1 MTTPIVGWAVALALL
16 LSACSSQVQPP
27 APIPAP
33 SGSPLT
39 VVDGPATAEAL
50 TKRYSDIAQD
60 CGSAS
65 RPAFLCNGVILR
77 TTTYSPRYDAWN
89 PSPTAVR
96 LGAVSFS
103 YLRQDSKFA
112 RMPWG
117 GENGMVLYP
126 IFASPPDKI
135 DIAVLCSYPIDG
147 WTDGRVG
154 NRCGQYGSNPT
165 SVSCELQGITSA
177 AQWTSLYT
185 QQGGDNTKICA
196 FNVRDGQNYLAGPA
210 FYQSL
215 LAKSSGNPT
224 DKRFTEHNELVH
236 GLWEQN
242 IPAQLPIQA
251 FFYTTPA
258 GLKDAWQD
266 RLTFRHKANIDLPL
280 IKITL
285 PTSTAEQARFDY
297 IAADN
302 IDPPLG
308 LDATAVALTGKTYL
322 IPDHPGVAPVYTP
335 GSNAVERHASGG
347 KMPYTYA
354 SSNPGVAAVDPY
366 GLVTAKGNGT
376 AQISV
381 TDATGQTRAYTVN
394 VSNVLKV
401 YRFPKSNWNNA
412 SRAVAAQGARLP
424 SEQEAHE
431 LKATYGG
438 RWPFAHAYHWTAKG
452 CGLGKHLAVELH
464 NSSVVGMCASFITSY
479 EVVGLKP

>member
-27 APIPAP
+27 TPIPAP

-154 NRCGQYGSNPT
+154 NRRGP
-165 SVSCELQGITSA
+165 I
-177 AQWTSLYT
+177 W
-185 QQGGDNTKICA
+185 QQPD
-196 FNVRDGQNYLAGPA
+196 Q
-210 FYQSL
+210 
-215 LAKSSGNPT
+215 
-224 DKRFTEHNELVH
+224 RFL
-236 GLWEQN
+236 
-242 IPAQLPIQA
+242 
-251 FFYTTPA
+251 
-258 GLKDAWQD
+258 
-266 RLTFRHKANIDLPL
+266 
-280 IKITL
+280 
-285 PTSTAEQARFDY
+285 
-297 IAADN
+297 
-302 IDPPLG
+302 
-308 LDATAVALTGKTYL
+308 
-322 IPDHPGVAPVYTP
+322 
-335 GSNAVERHASGG
+335 
-347 KMPYTYA
+347 
-354 SSNPGVAAVDPY
+354 
-366 GLVTAKGNGT
+366 
-376 AQISV
+376 
-381 TDATGQTRAYTVN
+381 
-394 VSNVLKV
+394 
-401 YRFPKSNWNNA
+401 
-412 SRAVAAQGARLP
+412 
-424 SEQEAHE
+424 
-431 LKATYGG
+431 
-438 RWPFAHAYHWTAKG
+438 
-452 CGLGKHLAVELH
+452 
-464 NSSVVGMCASFITSY
+464 
-479 EVVGLKP
+479 

>member
-1 MTTPIVGWAVALALL
+1 MTTPTVGWAVALALL
-16 LSACSSQVQPP
+16 LSACSSQIQPSAPVP
-27 APIPAP
+27 APP
-33 SGSPLT
+33 GSPLT

-50 TKRYSDIAQD
+50 TKRYSDTAQD
-60 CGSAS
+60 CGGAS

-77 TTTYSPRYDAWN
+77 TTTYSPRYDSWD
-89 PSPTAVR
+89 PSPTAER

-117 GENGMVLYP
+117 GENGMLLYP

-135 DIAVLCSYPIDG
+135 DIDVLCSYPIDG
-147 WTDGRVG
+147 WTDNRVG

-165 SVSCELQGITSA
+165 SVSCELQNITSA
-177 AQWTSLYT
+177 AQWTTLYT

-196 FNVRDGQNYLAGPA
+196 FNVRDSQNQLAGPA

-236 GLWEQN
+236 GLWQQD

-251 FFYTTPA
+251 FFYTTAA

-266 RLTFRHKANIDLPL
+266 RLNFRYKANIDLPL

-285 PTSTAEQARFDY
+285 PSSTAEQARFEY

-302 IDPPLG
+302 IDPPLSLG
-308 LDATAVALTGKTYL
+308 TTAVALAGRTYL
-322 IPDHPGVAPVYTP
+322 IPAHPGVAPAYTL
-335 GSNAVERHASGG
+335 GSNAIERQARGG
-347 KMPYTYA
+347 QMPYTYA
-354 SSNPGVAAVDPY
+354 SSNPAVAAVDPY
-366 GLVTAKGNGT
+366 GLVTAKGNGA

-381 TDATGQTRAYTVN
+381 TDATGQSLAYTVS

-401 YRFPKSNWNNA
+401 YNFPRSNWNNA
-412 SRAVAAQGARLP
+412 SNAVAAQGARLP

-431 LKATYGG
+431 LKAAFGG
-438 RWPFAHAYHWTAKG
+438 RWPFAHAYYWTTKE
-452 CGLGKHLAVELH
+452 CGLGKHMALELH
-464 NSSVVGMCASFITSY
+464 NASNVGMCASFITSY
-479 EVVGLKP
+479 EVVGLKQ